1 MILGFK
7 PDSVPLIISGTKVHT
22 IRTGRRWVAEQP
34 ISFCIN
40 LGPDNLAKFQPDVVA
55 QTVQDIRAA
64 QINGTYLI
72 EINGRQLPEPELVE
86 FIRRDGFESADQLF
100 HFLAGFHGLPFVCQL
115 IQWTG
120 LVY

>member
-1 MILGFK
+1 M
-7 PDSVPLIISGTKVHT
+7 HT
-22 IRTGRRWVAEQP
+22 IRAGSRWVAGQT

-40 LGPDNLAKFQPDVVA
+40 LGPDNLAKFQPDGVA

-72 EINGRQLPEPELVE
+72 EINSRQLPEPELAE
-86 FIRRDGFESADQLF
+86 FVRRDVFESADQLF
-100 HFLAGFHGLPFVCQL
+100 HFSAGYHGLPFVGQL